1 MDPIANMSSTGAS
14 AMQDVS
20 NTQSEF
26 DSQFDRVLASMAQG
40 VMSIVMEE
48 MQQMASSEDE

>member
-1 MDPIANMSSTGAS
+1 MQGTGDSSQA
-14 AMQDVS
+14 
-20 NTQSEF
+20 EF